1 MIIKKKNIKISLE
14 NNKINLF
21 KKADILLKDNE
32 FITFIEKKK
41 IKRRNM
47 ML

>member
-1 MIIKKKNIKISLE
+1 MIIKKKKNKNIVLKY
-14 NNKINLF
+14 KINLF

-41 IKRRNM
+41 K
-47 ML
+47 